1 MELEIKVDKL
11 KPINGNVF
19 VKQEV
24 VEQKTK
30 SGIILSSARQ
40 KHLIQSKGTVI
51 VFDNEIGAQCYMVLR
66 KGQKPVF
73 ETRELKAGDIAF
85 FDQYAGKYQIINGQ
99 EYIVLKFDEIIGIVE
114 SDDIEI
120 QFGSGGLETMDLQQ
134 LQQHMN

>member
-1 MELEIKVDKL
+1 MESEIKVDKL

-19 VKQEV
+19 VKQEI

-30 SGIILSSARQ
+30 SGIILSTVRQ
-40 KHLIQSKGTVI
+40 KHLIQSKGAVI
-51 VFDNEIGAQCYMVLR
+51 SFDQEIGAQCYMVLR

-73 ETRELKAGDIAF
+73 ETRELKVGDIAF

-120 QFGSGGLETMDLQQ
+120 QFGNGGLETMDLQQ
-134 LQQHMN
+134 LQQYMN